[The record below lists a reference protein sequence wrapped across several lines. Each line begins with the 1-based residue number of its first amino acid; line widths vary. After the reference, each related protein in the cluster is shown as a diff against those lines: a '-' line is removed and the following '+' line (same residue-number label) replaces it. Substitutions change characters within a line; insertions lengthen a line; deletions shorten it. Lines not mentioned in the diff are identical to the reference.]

1 MSTLRTLRGAIL
13 ATSAFAFA
21 GCGGDGNDPTGEV
34 ALPTSSSLS
43 AAAAATASPVLV
55 RRDEFKVTPSRV
67 SVKAGSVRFMVL
79 NQGTEMHEFVVVKT
93 ELSADELPTNEDGSF
108 DEEGEGVEV
117 IDEIEDIDPHDLATL
132 DVSLEAGHY
141 IILCNRV
148 EVEEDGEVE
157 SHFAM
162 GMHADLEVM

>member
-1 MSTLRTLRGAIL
+1 MSTLRILRGAIL
-13 ATSAFAFA
+13 ATSAFAFT
-21 GCGGDGNDPTGEV
+21 GCGGDGSDPTGEV

-43 AAAAATASPVLV
+43 AAGATASPVLV
-55 RRDEFKVTPSRV
+55 RLDEFKVTPSRV

-93 ELSADELPTNEDGSF
+93 DLSADELPTNEDGSF

-117 IDEIEDIDPHDLATL
+117 IDEIEDIEPHDLATL

-162 GMHADLEVM
+162 GMHADLQVM